1 MKTHATKC
9 PCFAQPLKK
18 VKVGKTRRCNHGTL
32 AHMHVCWHA
41 HMHACTHTRMPTC
54 LHSCMLACLH
64 ALMSACLHACAL
76 KCICVYAC
84 TQAGFSQFSQ
94 ANDNLELRSMN
105 IHLELDSRADTSGA
119 AELTP
124 TQVGH
129 GVCGVWVSLAE
140 RLGQAIGRVAWSTS
154 ASWLRRIA
162 VHVGVEPVHGRGN
175 VIPHVLAAV
184 CP

>member
-1 MKTHATKC
+1 MHAYAHARMHPITHA
-9 PCFAQPLKK
+9 PRNNPLS
-18 VKVGKTRRCNHGTL
+18 N
-32 AHMHVCWHA
+32 
-41 HMHACTHTRMPTC
+41 CTINTIFFFVMPT
-54 LHSCMLACLH
+54 
-64 ALMSACLHACAL
+64 
-76 KCICVYAC
+76 
-84 TQAGFSQFSQ
+84 
-94 ANDNLELRSMN
+94 MN
-105 IHLELDSRADTSGA
+105 IHLELDSRAGTSGA

-175 VIPHVLAAV
+175 VIPHADDKDHSTVKCLSHLLHAALL
-184 CP
+184 